1 MVATLRQILQSLW
14 ENNRMS
20 KKEWLAVLSQVAVMA
35 AVVATLVYFPLG
47 IALALIVPLL
57 GITFDALLTFG
68 GAVHFVLGL
77 LLWWLATFAGACGYA
92 AVMFPWGHEERDA

>member
-1 MVATLRQILQSLW
+1 
-14 ENNRMS
+14 MS
-20 KKEWLAVLSQVAVMA
+20 NKEWLAALLQVAVMA
-35 AVVATLVYFPLG
+35 GVVATLVYFPLG
-47 IALALIVPLL
+47 VALALLLPPL

-92 AVMFPWGHEERDA
+92 AWLFPWGGDQLR